1 MIKFSEWVIKESA
14 GSLAIG
20 NVLLKIKKGE
30 YEYIV
35 QWIEDGTVDDNK
47 SYYASGLESEDL
59 EDAIGTMKDMAQRV
73 SARSDQ
79 PIRDASQPWR
89 EIGDASHRRRRF
101 VRRE

>member
-14 GSLAIG
+14 VRWEYALAIG

-79 PIRDASQPWR
+79 PIRDASQPCMAR
-89 EIGDASHRRRRF
+89 NR
-101 VRRE
+101 